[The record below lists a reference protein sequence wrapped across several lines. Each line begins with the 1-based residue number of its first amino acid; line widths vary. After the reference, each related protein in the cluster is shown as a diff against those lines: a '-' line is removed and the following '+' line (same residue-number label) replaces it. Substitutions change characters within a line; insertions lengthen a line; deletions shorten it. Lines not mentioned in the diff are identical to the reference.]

1 MFTVKTTSNSQ
12 KVTRT
17 KFLRVIKFPCSD
29 GINPLVD
36 TPLPSECNV
45 ERFNDLNGSNIF
57 SFDYDWL
64 IFKISNGVP

>member
-1 MFTVKTTSNSQ
+1 MFTEKTTSNSQ

-17 KFLRVIKFPCSD
+17 KCLRVNKFPCSD

-45 ERFNDLNGSNIF
+45 ERFNDQTDQTFLVSIMTG
-57 SFDYDWL
+57 
-64 IFKISNGVP
+64 